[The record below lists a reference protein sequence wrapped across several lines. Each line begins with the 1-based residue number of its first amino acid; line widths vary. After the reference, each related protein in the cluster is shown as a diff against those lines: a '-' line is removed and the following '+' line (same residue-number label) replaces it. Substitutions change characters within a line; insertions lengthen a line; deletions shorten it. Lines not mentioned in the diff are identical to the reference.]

1 MLRDV
6 YWRQYPIDLL
16 TDEKMMAIEC
26 KMPAGLEYAPYM
38 FYITALKLA
47 NNDGVFNLDDAE
59 IIAVLGIPCLYS
71 CWASRPRPLGGAF
84 LPVEAWEERGSSFS
98 TYRSR
103 IQPPLGPR
111 SWTAGRWRRNVGGL
125 PPREH
130 PVLKQAEEE
139 AEV

>member
-59 IIAVLGIPCLYS
+59 IIARLMRINHIENSRQLVIDIANLLMKYKIIYRIGIDNNFAGLVDWS
-71 CWASRPRPLGGAF
+71 N
-84 LPVEAWEERGSSFS
+84 
-98 TYRSR
+98 
-103 IQPPLGPR
+103 GP
-111 SWTAGRWRRNVGGL
+111 NDKK
-125 PPREH
+125 P
-130 PVLKQAEEE
+130 
-139 AEV
+139 